1 MIITRLSGGMG
12 NQLFQYALGRAL
24 SLKYNTML
32 GLDIHDLL
40 DRTPRPGFTFRE
52 YDLDLFNITAE
63 IVPQSNVPRKY
74 RSWGT
79 GKVGLYINKLRRLLF
94 GGKGRERGFTFQPEV
109 LSLGSDAYLDGY
121 WQSYKY
127 FESIADTIRKD
138 FTLKQSLPAHIQR
151 LQTEIRSR
159 QSVCLHVRR
168 GDYVGNAYHEVV
180 FKDYYYQALDVLE
193 AKVVIEHIYVFSDD
207 IAWCKDNLAFLHPAT
222 FVDDIYA
229 GERASGHFAL
239 MQSCT
244 HFVIPNST
252 FSWWAAWL
260 GESKDKIVIA
270 PKRWFGDSS
279 IDTSNR
285 IPPEWI
291 RL

>member
-1 MIITRLSGGMG
+1 MG
-12 NQLFQYALGRAL
+12 NQMFQYALGLAL
-24 SLKYNTML
+24 AIKNNTTL
-32 GLDIHDLL
+32 GLDTYDLL
-40 DRTPRPGFTFRE
+40 DRTPRKGFTFRE
-52 YDLDLFNITAE
+52 YDLDLFNVTANM
-63 IVPQSNVPRKY
+63 VPQTQLPWQY

-79 GKVGLYINKLRRLLF
+79 GRLGVYLNKLRRALF
-94 GGKGRERGFTFQPEV
+94 GGKGREHGFAFDAEI
-109 LSLGSDAYLDGY
+109 LSLGSDTYLDGY

-127 FESIADTIRKD
+127 FEFISDTIRND
-138 FTLKQSLPAHIQR
+138 FTLKRPPEAHIQR
-151 LQTEIRSR
+151 LQTEIQSQ

-193 AKVVIEHIYVFSDD
+193 AKTGIDHIYVFSDD
-207 IAWCKDNLAFLHPAT
+207 IEWCKANLAFLHPAT

-244 HFVIPNST
+244 HFIIPNSS

-260 GESKDKIVIA
+260 GESKEKIVIA
-270 PKRWFGDSS
+270 PKKWFGDSS
-279 IDTSNR
+279 IDISNR

-291 RL
+291 TL